1 MVESDSGIKFKC
13 TEIYSHVVKNP
24 FVVFFL
30 SCPTRPR
37 SVTLNDT
44 QKETTELKLNEKI
57 NSLSLVGQMYF
68 KRQNDNDE
76 TVSQYLGS
84 FVVDLSQV
92 EDKEY
97 SFVVRDSSSRKPL
110 RTGQVSMQISVD
122 NSLELKHV
130 EYQHEKFSKEMY
142 NAAESNLTLIGGFSP
157 KGLDSVVPGLKWVH
171 SPYYVNHMGMTLPSG
186 AFCMI
191 PTTLEDEFT
200 KAVRSH
206 KERLTIALSRNCI
219 REKDWIN
226 NIHEMLDTTIKSK
239 HLRSLSVVADA
250 MTLHAR
256 LEINYTPDVQI
267 TPESKGTERWSIP
280 REPTENSK
288 FSFTGDCEDFARE
301 VYQQCKEI
309 REWVKPGKDSTMG
322 TLSMILHMY
331 VPTIEQGA
339 VDSSAHSKYIKY
351 DAPYRNHI
359 WSALH
364 PRNAW
369 ASKMYGSCS
378 MENSYNAFPKQKCE
392 TTLPMLHL
400 EGTGDVYP
408 VVTTRKP
415 GYIMKMQHK
424 MTDIYRDYPSVM
436 FMNKPDMSL
445 QCEHKS
451 NFYKYAIAFMTDV
464 FKDQGMLDYTYVNGQ
479 KYGVSIYD
487 WARGQYN
494 FAPSTKHKTE
504 TMDQL
509 KQMIGLERPIG
520 AITTKSS
527 IVRKPK
533 FDTGYYLRFG
543 QNTPIEDDLDEKN
556 LIIAEYKIGQHS
568 WHEVYFKVDESRG
581 SSSEIELR

>member
-1 MVESDSGIKFKC
+1 MVESDPGIKFKC
-13 TEIYSHVVKNP
+13 TEIYSHVAKDP

-30 SCPTRPR
+30 SCSTKPR
-37 SVTLNDT
+37 SVTLNHT
-44 QKETTELKLNEKI
+44 HKETTELKLNEKI

-92 EDKEY
+92 KNKEY

-110 RTGQVSMQISVD
+110 RTGQVSMQISMD
-122 NSLELKHV
+122 TSLKLKPV

-157 KGLDSVVPGLKWVH
+157 KGLTSIVPGLKWVH

-200 KAVRSH
+200 KGVRSH
-206 KERLTIALSRNCI
+206 KERLTIALARNCI

-280 REPTENSK
+280 REPTEDST

-309 REWVKPGKDSTMG
+309 REWIKPSKDSLMG
-322 TLSMILHMY
+322 TLSMVLHMY

-339 VDSSAHSKYIKY
+339 VDSSAHSKYITY

-369 ASKMYGSCS
+369 ASKCTA
-378 MENSYNAFPKQKCE
+378 NVLWNILITHFQNRNVKQPYLC
-392 TTLPMLHL
+392 
-400 EGTGDVYP
+400 
-408 VVTTRKP
+408 
-415 GYIMKMQHK
+415 YI
-424 MTDIYRDYPSVM
+424 
-436 FMNKPDMSL
+436 
-445 QCEHKS
+445 
-451 NFYKYAIAFMTDV
+451 
-464 FKDQGMLDYTYVNGQ
+464 
-479 KYGVSIYD
+479 
-487 WARGQYN
+487 
-494 FAPSTKHKTE
+494 
-504 TMDQL
+504 
-509 KQMIGLERPIG
+509 
-520 AITTKSS
+520 
-527 IVRKPK
+527 
-533 FDTGYYLRFG
+533 
-543 QNTPIEDDLDEKN
+543 
-556 LIIAEYKIGQHS
+556 
-568 WHEVYFKVDESRG
+568 
-581 SSSEIELR
+581 

>member
-1 MVESDSGIKFKC
+1 MSLTGSEQGIKFKC
-13 TEIYSHVVKNP
+13 TEIYSHVAKNP

-30 SCPTRPR
+30 SCKTKPR
-37 SVTLNDT
+37 SITMNAT
-44 QKETTELKLNEKI
+44 QMETNELKLNEKI

-68 KRQNDNDE
+68 KRQNDDDK

-92 EDKEY
+92 KDKDY
-97 SFVVRDSSSRKPL
+97 SFVVRDCSSRQPL
-110 RTGQVSMQISVD
+110 RTGQVSMQITID
-122 NSLELKHV
+122 PSLNLKHV
-130 EYQHEKFSKEMY
+130 DYQHEHFSKEMF

-157 KGLDSVVPGLKWVH
+157 KGLSSIVPGLKWVH

-206 KERLTIALSRNCI
+206 KERLLIALSRNCM
-219 REKDWIN
+219 RSNDWK
-226 NIHEMLDTTIKSK
+226 NIIHDMLSNTIKSK
-239 HLRSLSVVADA
+239 HMRCLSVVADA

-280 REPTENSK
+280 REPSEDSN

-309 REWVKPGKDSTMG
+309 REWVKPGKDSLMG
-322 TLSMILHMY
+322 TLSMVLHMY

-369 ASKMYGSCS
+369 ASKMYGECS
-378 MENSYNAFPKQKCE
+378 MEQLYKAFPKQKCE
-392 TTLPMLHL
+392 NTLPMLHL

-408 VVTTRKP
+408 VVTTRRP
-415 GYIMKMQHK
+415 GYIMKMQNK
-424 MTDIYRDYPSVM
+424 MKDIYHNHPMIM

-445 QCEHKS
+445 QCDHKS

-464 FKDQGMLDYTYVNGQ
+464 FKEQGMLDYTYVSGQ

-494 FAPSTKHKTE
+494 FAPSTKHKE
-504 TMDQL
+504 NTMHQIH
-509 KQMIGLERPIG
+509 QMIRLERPIG

-527 IVRKPK
+527 IVKKPK
-533 FDTGYYLRFG
+533 FDAGYYLRFG
-543 QNTPIEDDLDEKN
+543 QNSPIEDDAGT
-556 LIIAEYKIGQHS
+556 ISAEYKVGSHS
-568 WHEVYFKVDESRG
+568 LYEIYFKVDESRG
-581 SSSEIELR
+581 SSSEVELR